1 MSLSR
6 AALRSLAN
14 ALTLVGVLVVNGMAG
29 AGSLSGESI
38 GLLANRYASYLLP
51 AGYVFGIWSLIYLTL
66 VVFVGDQLLPGR
78 RDAPVV
84 ERVGW
89 GWVINGVLNVAW
101 VVLFSFGL
109 FGAALGVMV
118 LLLVDLVVL
127 HVRITEGPEPLGW
140 RDRLVVRWPFDL
152 YLAWIS
158 VALIANTAQYLP
170 YLEWGGW
177 GISGEVWSVAMMG
190 VATGLGGIMAVWRR
204 AWIFP
209 LVVAWAVWG
218 IGVRYAEVDP
228 LRTAATVLAGIG
240 VALAVAGV
248 GIRRG
253 AGPRSA

>member
-1 MSLSR
+1 MALSR
-6 AALRSLAN
+6 ATLRSLAN

-29 AGSLSGESI
+29 AGTLSGESI
-38 GLLANRYASYLLP
+38 GVLANRYASYLLP
-51 AGYVFGIWSLIYLTL
+51 AGYVFGIWSLIYLAL
-66 VVFVGDQLLPGR
+66 LVFVGDQLLPGR

-109 FGAALGVMV
+109 FGAALVVMV

-127 HVRITEGPEPLGW
+127 HVRITEGPEPLGL

-158 VALIANTAQYLP
+158 VALIANTAQYLT
-170 YLEWGGW
+170 YLDWGGW
-177 GISGEVWSVAMMG
+177 GISGEVWSVVMMG
-190 VATGLGGIMAVWRR
+190 VATALGGVMALRRR

-218 IGVRYAEVDP
+218 IGVRYVDLP
-228 LRTAATVLAGIG
+228 LLRSGAIAFAAVSI
-240 VALAVAGV
+240 VLAVAGLRV
-248 GIRRG
+248 RHRP
-253 AGPRSA
+253 APVRP